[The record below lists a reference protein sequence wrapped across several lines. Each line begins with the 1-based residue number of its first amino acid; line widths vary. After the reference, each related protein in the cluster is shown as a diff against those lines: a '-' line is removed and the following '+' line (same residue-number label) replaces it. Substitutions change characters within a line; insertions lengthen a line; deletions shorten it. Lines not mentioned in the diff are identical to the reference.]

1 MLQDSFQV
9 YLKERFVPSLYVKGR
24 EADRHIQFIKGR
36 EAAYTFATCEILNL
50 LKTIED
56 LLEFGGDLSALMTT

>member
-1 MLQDSFQV
+1 MPQDSFQV

-36 EAAYTFATCEILNL
+36 EAACYL
-50 LKTIED
+50 
-56 LLEFGGDLSALMTT
+56 

>member
-9 YLKERFVPSLYVKGR
+9 YLKERSVPSLYVKGR

-36 EAAYTFATCEILNL
+36 EVAYTFATFEILNL

-56 LLEFGGDLSALMTT
+56 LLKLGGDLSALMTT